1 MSQHQIMTSQERSCN
16 QCGKVLSS
24 YKSLWRHRKT
34 CKGSCKQ
41 GIQSKCT
48 NCLPISEEIRYV
60 ESKQPLIKTDEQTYP
75 RIQTLCQKTR
85 DRVDQIATLNPSSQ
99 DESSMDINHNSE
111 LESDGSSVDDKDKI
125 STYSL
130 NSLSKYES
138 SLETT
143 HGSKVDDKD
152 EISHYALS
160 EPAIR
165 KHSIW
170 LPPNTRAIIVG
181 KSGCGKTTLLSHL
194 LMCPDV
200 MEYDNLVVCGR
211 SLHQPEYRIM
221 QRGFDMGLSNTQIGC
236 LFRMKDKMRE
246 RCGSIDQFLDEYSG
260 ICKGNADA
268 VFIDDVTAI
277 PDPCENDTRKKNL
290 LVLDDVMLSPQNK
303 VEAYFT
309 RGRHNNVDVIYI
321 TQSYFRLP
329 RQTIRENGNMFIFF
343 KQVQKNLTH
352 IFNDHCAG
360 DGIPF
365 QEFCNWCNDVWQKGK
380 YNFVTI
386 DLTRPVEFGKYR
398 KNLKDFWL
406 NSNFRK

>member
-1 MSQHQIMTSQERSCN
+1 MYHCDGCLKSYRHSPS
-16 QCGKVLSS
+16 LS
-24 YKSLWRHRKT
+24 RHKRT
-34 CKGSCKQ
+34 C
-41 GIQSKCT
+41 
-48 NCLPISEEIRYV
+48 R
-60 ESKQPLIKTDEQTYP
+60 
-75 RIQTLCQKTR
+75 QKLDTR
-85 DRVDQIATLNPSSQ
+85 GRAWKSSQ
-99 DESSMDINHNSE
+99 DRIKDIGTRSIDDSTEDKMSGKERKHEREEVFTDSVDRVGSYSLNSSESMDESNMDIYNNSE
-111 LESDGSSVDDKDKI
+111 LESDGSSD
-125 STYSL
+125 
-130 NSLSKYES
+130 
-138 SLETT
+138 
-143 HGSKVDDKD
+143 DDKD
-152 EISHYALS
+152 EISSYSLNT
-160 EPAIR
+160 PVIR
-165 KHSIW
+165 RHSIW

-343 KQVQKNLTH
+343 KQDQKNLTH